1 MLSIGHNL
9 TLEQLVVELMHLDV
23 LQEDVPVYKGGK
35 SGKNKDGE
43 DKKIGD
49 VKAHDLITKAINGEC
64 TEDELMTL
72 HNQESVVN
80 DVLKMI
86 TAENADIINNENKN
100 IINRRLFHRGAPS
113 KISEEV
119 QVKMTKSVAQEIRD
133 FNRLLKEGEFRS
145 GLKYTN
151 AEGKVVTL
159 KSWALCDK
167 DYVLDNGAWFIV
179 PKKEAEYFQEHGH
192 FPLRKDNSNSKL
204 GSGWIY
210 LAFELAWVCSG
221 EAHGGCQC
229 PEHCYAKR
237 METVYKNVRDR
248 VLRSM
253 NAWQHVS
260 MKEKVEFYV
269 KWISYKGNLKRPR
282 NGIRF
287 CDTGDVTNQKLLDE
301 IFELVRDAS
310 AALREKGIDP
320 VGRFYIYSTRADL
333 DWSNKPWELVL
344 NASNEELFR
353 KVPDANWFRVVDSF
367 DDIPDEYKD
376 PATLHIC
383 NCNCKA
389 CDYCAVCRNQV
400 IWEVLG

>member
-1 MLSIGHNL
+1 MLSNIGTNL
-9 TLEQLVVELMHLDV
+9 TIEQLIVELMDLDV
-23 LQEDVPVYKGGK
+23 LKSDVTINKGGK
-35 SGKNKDGE
+35 ADND
-43 DKKIGD
+43 KIGD
-49 VKAHDLITKAINGEC
+49 VKAHDLITRAINGEC
-64 TEDELMTL
+64 TDDELKTL

-80 DVLKMI
+80 DVLKLI

-119 QVKMTKSVAQEIRD
+119 DVKMTKTVAQEVRD
-133 FNRLLKEGEFRS
+133 FNRLVKEGELREN
-145 GLKYTN
+145 LQYTN
-151 AEGKVVTL
+151 SSGEIKTL

-167 DYVLDNGAWFIV
+167 DYTLDNGPWFIV
-179 PKKEAEYFQEHGH
+179 PKEEVAYFQEHGH
-192 FPLRKDNSNSKL
+192 FSLRNDNNNSKL
-204 GSGWIY
+204 GKGWIY

-237 METVYKNVRDR
+237 METTYKNVRDR

-253 NAWQHVS
+253 NAWKNTT
-260 MKEKVEFYV
+260 MEEKVKFYT
-269 KWISYKGNLKRPR
+269 KWISYKGRLARPR

-287 CDTGDVTNQKLLDE
+287 CDTGDVTNQELLDE
-301 IFELVRDAS
+301 IFELVRGIGKE
-310 AALREKGIDP
+310 LLKKGINPD
-320 VGRFYIYSTRADL
+320 GRFYIYSTRADL
-333 DWSNKPWELVL
+333 DWSNKPYELVL
-344 NASNEELFR
+344 NASNEELYN
-353 KVPDANWFRVVDSF
+353 KVPDANWFRVVESF
-367 DDIPDEYKD
+367 DDIPEEYQD

-400 IWEVLG
+400 IFEVLG

>member
-1 MLSIGHNL
+1 MLSNIGTNL
-9 TLEQLVVELMHLDV
+9 TIKELAVELMGIKALDTGV
-23 LQEDVPVYKGGK
+23 TIYKGGK
-35 SGKNKDGE
+35 PGTKANP
-43 DKKIGD
+43 KKIGE
-49 VKAHDLITKAINGEC
+49 VRAQDLITRAINGEC

-80 DVLKMI
+80 DVLKLI

-113 KISEEV
+113 EISEDV
-119 QVKMTKSVAQEIRD
+119 SVKMTKSVAQEVRD
-133 FNRLLKEGEFRS
+133 FNRLLKEGELREK
-145 GLKYTN
+145 LQYTN
-151 AEGKVVTL
+151 SEGKVKTL

-167 DYVLDNGAWFIV
+167 NYTLDDGAWFIV
-179 PKKEAEYFQEHGH
+179 PKDEALYFKEHGH
-192 FPLRKDNSNSKL
+192 FSLRNDNNNSKL
-204 GSGWIY
+204 GKGWIY

-253 NAWQHVS
+253 NAWQNTT
-260 MKEKVEFYV
+260 MEEKIDFYT
-269 KWISYKGNLKRPR
+269 KWISNKRAKRPR

-287 CDTGDVTNQKLLDE
+287 CDTG
-301 IFELVRDAS
+301 ELVRGIS
-310 AALREKGIDP
+310 AKLMEKGINPD
-320 VGRFYIYSTRADL
+320 GRFYIYSTRADL
-333 DWSNKPWELVL
+333 DWSNKPYELVL
-344 NASNEELFR
+344 NASNEDLYN

-367 DDIPDEYKD
+367 DDIPEEYQD

-389 CDYCAVCRNQV
+389 CDYCSVCRNQV
-400 IWEVLG
+400 IFEVLG

>member
-1 MLSIGHNL
+1 MLSNIGTNL
-9 TLEQLVVELMHLDV
+9 TIEQLVVELMDLDI
-23 LQEDVPVYKGGK
+23 LKSDVAIHEGGK
-35 SGKNKDGE
+35 VAN
-43 DKKIGD
+43 DKVGD
-49 VKAHDLITKAINGEC
+49 VKAHDLITRAINGEC
-64 TEDELMTL
+64 TDNELKTL

-80 DVLKMI
+80 DVLKLI

-119 QVKMTKSVAQEIRD
+119 DVKMTKSVAQEVRD
-133 FNRLLKEGEFRS
+133 FNRLVKEGELREH
-145 GLKYTN
+145 LQYTN
-151 AEGKVVTL
+151 SSGEIKTL

-167 DYVLDNGAWFIV
+167 DYTLDNGPWFIV
-179 PKKEAEYFQEHGH
+179 PKEEVAYFQEHGH
-192 FPLRKDNSNSKL
+192 FSLRSDNNNSKL
-204 GSGWIY
+204 GKGWIY

-237 METVYKNVRDR
+237 METTYKNVRDR

-253 NAWQHVS
+253 NAWQNTT
-260 MKEKVEFYV
+260 MEEKVKFYT

-301 IFELVRDAS
+301 IFELVRGIS
-310 AALREKGIDP
+310 KELLKKGINPD
-320 VGRFYIYSTRADL
+320 GRFYIYSTRADL
-333 DWSNKPWELVL
+333 DWSNKPYELVL
-344 NASNEELFR
+344 NASNKELYN
-353 KVPDANWFRVVDSF
+353 KVPDANWFRVVESF
-367 DDIPDEYKD
+367 DDIPEECQD

-389 CDYCAVCRNQV
+389 CDYCSVCRNQ
-400 IWEVLG
+400 IIFEVLG